1 MLEALQ
7 RTPVARIGEGL
18 LIGEVVVQRRVTQIE
33 SGGDFTHRRE
43 RITLGIDDFNSRA
56 NDGLSLLRRLAAL
69 RYWFSALCFSG
80 RYGHADLHSLAI
92 FSPAAFLT
100 CIFPPFSPTR
110 QPPDNL
116 LLT

>member
-1 MLEALQ
+1 MLKALQ
-7 RTPVARIGEGL
+7 RPTMARIGEGL

-56 NDGLSLLRRLAAL
+56 NDSLSLLSRLAAL

-92 FSPAAFLT
+92 FSPTRILNMYFPAFLAYT
-100 CIFPPFSPTR
+100 PATS
-110 QPPDNL
+110 
-116 LLT
+116 